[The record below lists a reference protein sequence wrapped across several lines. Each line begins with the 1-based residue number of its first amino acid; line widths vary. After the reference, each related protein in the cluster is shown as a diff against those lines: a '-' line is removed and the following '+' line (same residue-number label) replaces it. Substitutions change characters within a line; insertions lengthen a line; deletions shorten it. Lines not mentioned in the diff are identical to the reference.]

1 MGNCETDMNIRLIEL
16 LQYVPT
22 LLNSTNIDEYVVFDK
37 WSLVIQCYQ
46 GMIEACYRGLGM

>member
-1 MGNCETDMNIRLIEL
+1 MNIRLLEL

-46 GMIEACYRGLGM
+46 GMIESCYRGLGM